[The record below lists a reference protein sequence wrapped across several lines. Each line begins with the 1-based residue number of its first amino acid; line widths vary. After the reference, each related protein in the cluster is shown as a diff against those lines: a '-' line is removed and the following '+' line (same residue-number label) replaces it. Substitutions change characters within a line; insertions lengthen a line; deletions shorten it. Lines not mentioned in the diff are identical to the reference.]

1 MLMLML
7 LLLLFSLLLLLLLLL
22 LHNIYE
28 HIVHVAFLASFA
40 IKNSQKYA
48 AVYARKLGSQTT

>member
-1 MLMLML
+1 ML
-7 LLLLFSLLLLLLLLL
+7 LLLLSLLLVLLLLLLL